1 MAFTLQAFAED
12 TLSADIT
19 DSANS
24 MTLTTG
30 GFGTPTGEQMLV
42 IDPDVASKRE
52 IVKCA
57 IDGTAVTSMDRAQDG
72 TAAVAHTSG
81 AKIIMA
87 FVPSHHEALKAGT
100 DLNDNVITAAKL
112 ATKVKAGWDLLSATG
127 TRASNTQMTIAG
139 DITDRLW
146 VGKPLELT
154 DTTTKYFNVTSF
166 SYSSPNT
173 TINFTGGTDYV
184 LEGNPTNIYGGLH
197 NSPVG
202 FPNML
207 PRARA
212 KLSGNQSISNASW
225 TKIQLN
231 SETFDVGGN
240 FDNSTNYRFVAPI
253 TGYYQ
258 TNAVLTWSSIAGQD
272 YYIKIYKNGSGI
284 ITNHIHGITAN
295 ELSMTLSDVVYLEA
309 GQYIELYAY
318 QNSGGNKSATSETYM
333 SVALLP

>member
-197 NSPVG
+197 ASPVG
-202 FPNML
+202 FPGWFAYTPTLGGNASMTYGTTTINLARFKMDGNMVTLVVNHSGTVGGTPNTTITATL
-207 PRARA
+207 PVNCKDDYTYCANNIFNNGTNDVGYSA
-212 KLSGNQSISNASW
+212 VVTSNQS
-225 TKIQLN
+225 LN
-231 SETFDVGGN
+231 SRIGNGGN
-240 FDNSTNYRFVAPI
+240 WT
-253 TGYYQ
+253 
-258 TNAVLTWSSIAGQD
+258 AGA
-272 YYIKIYKNGSGI
+272 I
-284 ITNHIHGITAN
+284 IVRAN
-295 ELSMTLSDVVYLEA
+295 ICYEA
-309 GQYIELYAY
+309 A
-318 QNSGGNKSATSETYM
+318 
-333 SVALLP
+333 

>member
-154 DTTTKYFNVTSF
+154 DTTTKYFYVTSF

-197 NSPVG
+197 ASPVG
-202 FPNML
+202 FPGWFAYDPNATGFASL
-207 PRARA
+207 ATETGRF
-212 KLSGNQSISNASW
+212 SISNRTVSFTILIIGTSNAGTFTVDAPVTSA
-225 TKIQLN
+225 QLATN
-231 SETFDVGGN
+231 LVRVMDQGTSYVG
-240 FDNSTNYRFVAPI
+240 RW
-253 TGYYQ
+253 
-258 TNAVLTWSSIAGQD
+258 VLSPSSVTLTIGKDFGGDGGFTSSGSA
-272 YYIKIYKNGSGI
+272 NGKR
-284 ITNHIHGITAN
+284 
-295 ELSMTLSDVVYLEA
+295 LYLYNGRYE
-309 GQYIELYAY
+309 I
-318 QNSGGNKSATSETYM
+318 
-333 SVALLP
+333 

>member
-1 MAFTLQAFAED
+1 MAFSLLAFKSDA
-12 TLSADIT
+12 LAADIT

-30 GFGTPTGEQMLV
+30 SFGTPTGEQMLV
-42 IDPDVASKRE
+42 IDYNIAAKRE

-57 IDGTAVTSMDRAQDG
+57 IDGTAVTSIDRAQDG

-87 FVPSHHEALKAGT
+87 FVPSHYTGLTDGTALTAGAIT
-100 DLNDNVITAAKL
+100 DTKL

-127 TRASNTQMTIAG
+127 TRASATQFTVTG

-197 NSPVG
+197 ASPVG
-202 FPNML
+202 FPILNWTTTVANITKGSGTETGKFWMNGRVCHFIWKFVFASDSSMGTSPTITL
-207 PRARA
+207 PIPADITYNFDGSIIGEGTVLDA
-212 KLSGNQSISNASW
+212 TTALYPIQVGWTTGVTYGLKLLNASGTFLTAPGSITSSAPMTW
-225 TKIQLN
+225 T
-231 SETFDVGGN
+231 
-240 FDNSTNYRFVAPI
+240 TNDTIF
-253 TGYYQ
+253 
-258 TNAVLTWSSIAGQD
+258 
-272 YYIKIYKNGSGI
+272 IKGS
-284 ITNHIHGITAN
+284 
-295 ELSMTLSDVVYLEA
+295 YL
-309 GQYIELYAY
+309 
-318 QNSGGNKSATSETYM
+318 
-333 SVALLP
+333 V

>member
-1 MAFTLQAFAED
+1 MSFSLLAFKSD
-12 TLSADIT
+12 TLAADIT

-24 MTLTTG
+24 MTLATG
-30 GFGTPTGEQMLV
+30 SFGTPTGEQMLV
-42 IDPDVASKRE
+42 IDYNIAAKRE

-57 IDGTAVTSMDRAQDG
+57 IDGTAVTSIDRAQDG

-87 FVPSHHEALKAGT
+87 FVPSHYTGLTDGTALASGAIT
-100 DLNDNVITAAKL
+100 DTKL
-112 ATKVKAGWDLLSATG
+112 ATKVKAGWDLLSASG

-197 NSPVG
+197 SSPVG
-202 FPNML
+202 FPHWFDWAVVRTDGTAPTYTAKDVSRFRMIGRSVRMQGYWENASGGTAGSGTGGL
-207 PRARA
+207 LCTYPVAPATSYGTSRYDIGNGHYSEGATVEEVTVRHITATQFYFARA
-212 KLSGNQSISNASW
+212 ASFAGLTSSDQSETTRSISFNAEYE
-225 TKIQLN
+225 I
-231 SETFDVGGN
+231 
-240 FDNSTNYRFVAPI
+240 
-253 TGYYQ
+253 
-258 TNAVLTWSSIAGQD
+258 
-272 YYIKIYKNGSGI
+272 
-284 ITNHIHGITAN
+284 
-295 ELSMTLSDVVYLEA
+295 
-309 GQYIELYAY
+309 
-318 QNSGGNKSATSETYM
+318 
-333 SVALLP
+333 

>member
-1 MAFTLQAFAED
+1 MVFTLQAFAED

-127 TRASNTQMTIAG
+127 TRASNTRMTIAG

-154 DTTTKYFNVTSF
+154 DTTTKYFYVTSF

-173 TINFTGGTDYV
+173 TINFTGGSDYV
-184 LEGNPTNIYGGLH
+184 LVGNATNIYGGLH
-197 NSPVG
+197 SSPVG
-202 FPNML
+202 FPGWFTYTTTITPEGSMTYGSVTQVARFMMDGASCTIQVYTTGTIGGSAGNDITFSL
-207 PRARA
+207 PV
-212 KLSGNQSISNASW
+212 NASS
-225 TKIQLN
+225 TLN
-231 SETFDVGGN
+231 LQALAARIT
-240 FDNSTNYRFVAPI
+240 DNSLAVGAGAWISGAANTVVSFRRYDAANFTAGTVSFTFGGTYQVA
-253 TGYYQ
+253 
-258 TNAVLTWSSIAGQD
+258 
-272 YYIKIYKNGSGI
+272 
-284 ITNHIHGITAN
+284 
-295 ELSMTLSDVVYLEA
+295 
-309 GQYIELYAY
+309 
-318 QNSGGNKSATSETYM
+318 
-333 SVALLP
+333 